1 MYCMEFDA
9 KGVDIDQVY
18 LFVDFEPKY
27 FPSK

>member
-1 MYCMEFDA
+1 MEFDA